1 MRKVAV
7 AALLATVTTVA
18 FAAPALPAQK
28 PSVAPISDEERAYC
42 ARELSVVEQRR
53 RIFEAQGL
61 APAEIARKNESDE
74 QAVTECR
81 RRYKREQRRVVE
93 ELAEQDEIARRA
105 GPNPTEIELDRVT
118 REVRRERLA
127 AKSPADL
134 TPGEKAEL
142 AAGMQE
148 EMAATHAMMDT
159 VHARD
164 PVFMR
169 QVHSALACYH
179 GDRAEILSASVQ
191 EEQTHLKLGSGDRQK
206 LYALQSELRQSR
218 EVLSRSREAARQ
230 WSGGLLRCSDPQTAI
245 LAHCLAIRFEG
256 RKSEP
261 ACDSEEIQQF
271 IRFVK

>member
-1 MRKVAV
+1 MRKVAL
-7 AALLATVTTVA
+7 AALLAA
-18 FAAPALPAQK
+18 AAPVTPAAPQK
-28 PSVAPISDEERAYC
+28 PSAAPLSDEEKAYC
-42 ARELSVVEQRR
+42 ARELTVVEQRR

-61 APAEIARKNESDE
+61 PPAEIARKNESEE
-74 QAVTECR
+74 QAMTECR
-81 RRYKREQRRVVE
+81 RRYKLEQRRVVE
-93 ELAEQDEIARRA
+93 EQAEQDEIARRA

-127 AKSPADL
+127 AKRPADL
-134 TPGEKAEL
+134 TPEEKAEL

-164 PVFMR
+164 PAFMR

-179 GDRAEILSASVQ
+179 GDRAEMLSASVQ
-191 EEQTHLKLGSGDRQK
+191 EEQTHVKLGSGNRQK
-206 LYALQSELRQSR
+206 LYALQSDLRQSQ
-218 EVLSRSREAARQ
+218 EVLSRSREAARGYA
-230 WSGGLLRCSDPQTAI
+230 GGLLRCSDARTAI

-261 ACDSEEIQQF
+261 ACESEEIQQYV
-271 IRFVK
+271 RFVK